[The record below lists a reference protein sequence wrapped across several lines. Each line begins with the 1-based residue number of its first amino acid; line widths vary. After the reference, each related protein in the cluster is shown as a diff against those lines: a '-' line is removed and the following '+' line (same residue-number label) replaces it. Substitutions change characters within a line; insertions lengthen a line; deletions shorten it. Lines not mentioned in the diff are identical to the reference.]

1 MCRAFLYCIICMSQV
16 LCWHTQLASMDG
28 LDLSILEPQALK
40 RHRQEALPDGA
51 LQAQGVDL
59 GQLSFPLPAVTD
71 VRAC

>member
-1 MCRAFLYCIICMSQV
+1 MSCTDDIEGCFLESRHKDQP
-16 LCWHTQLASMDG
+16 SMEG
-28 LDLSILEPQALK
+28 LDLSILEPQAVK

-59 GQLSFPLPAVTD
+59 GQLAFPLPAVTD